1 MNTTVEERKNKAIEI
16 MKQLDIYR
24 PYISGFQNKNDVC
37 FFENYAGFWAYQE
50 PELEAKMKEIE
61 LKYNCTVYAI
71 THEFTEFGECY
82 DFLIVTNYK
91 EEWDKLLDEY
101 DRYKLAFA
109 YVWNKTDDYSSEF
122 GDIALSNFG
131 GGIKRVG

>member
-1 MNTTVEERKNKAIEI
+1 MNTTVEERKDKAIEL
-16 MKQLDIYR
+16 MKQLDIYQ
-24 PYISGFQNKNDVC
+24 PYITGFQKKNYVC

-61 LKYNCTVYAI
+61 QKYNCTVYAI

-91 EEWDKLLDEY
+91 EEWDKFLDMY

-109 YVWNKTDDYSSEF
+109 YVWNKDDDFCSEF
-122 GDIALSNFG
+122 GDIVLSNFG